1 MRVALRCYRKIAFMI
16 VALSAS
22 VTPAFAQQT
31 PAGAWKAFDEATG
44 KPGAIVRIVES
55 NGALS
60 GKIEKLFL
68 GPGEEQNPKCVTCS
82 DVRKG
87 QPLVG
92 MTILSGFKREGDT
105 LVWSG
110 GEILDPDTGK
120 VYKSKATLTDQGRK
134 LDVRG
139 YIGLPLLGRTQTW
152 LREP

>member
-1 MRVALRCYRKIAFMI
+1 MTVALAVF
-16 VALSAS
+16 A
-22 VTPAFAQQT
+22 TPALAQQT
-31 PAGAWKAFDEATG
+31 PTGAWKAFDEATG

-60 GKIEKLFL
+60 GKIEKLFVE
-68 GPGEEQNPKCVTCS
+68 PGEEQNPKCMTCT

-87 QPLVG
+87 QPLLG
-92 MTILSGFKREGDT
+92 MVILSGFRREGNT

-120 VYKSKATLTDQGRK
+120 IYKSKATLVDNGRR

-139 YIGLPLLGRTQTW
+139 YIGVSLLGRTQTW